1 MSWSTKEELPTPSSH
16 CSDCIRFVGDD
27 RRFRDSNFPS
37 CTFCF
42 RQGFERAKLLQSTN
56 LIRRSSAEC
65 RWKRLQ
71 SRLRHGM
78 SHENKVLRSWKEIAA
93 YLGKGVRTVQR
104 WEQLLGLPI
113 KRQKAKAMGTVVAST
128 DELDR
133 WLLTGWA
140 QRAIETNEKLRPSID
155 DYRRLRQTNRELTH
169 GLALAVQRLKDKSEE
184 LARAASPGKTAST
197 PTQKPIRF
205 ASRKR
210 S

>member
-1 MSWSTKEELPTPSSH
+1 MT
-16 CSDCIRFVGDD
+16 
-27 RRFRDSNFPS
+27 RRFRNSNFPS

-42 RQGFERAKLLQSTN
+42 RQGFERAKLQQSTN

-65 RWKRLQ
+65 QWKRLQ

-78 SHENKVLRSWKEIAA
+78 SHENKVLRSWKERAA
-93 YLGKGVRTVQR
+93 YLGRGVRTVQR

-155 DYRRLRQTNRELTH
+155 DYRRCPASSILSSRVASLWNVTEDLIEKCYRTQSDLVSLNHLTWPQ
-169 GLALAVQRLKDKSEE
+169 LSQ
-184 LARAASPGKTAST
+184 
-197 PTQKPIRF
+197 
-205 ASRKR
+205 
-210 S
+210 